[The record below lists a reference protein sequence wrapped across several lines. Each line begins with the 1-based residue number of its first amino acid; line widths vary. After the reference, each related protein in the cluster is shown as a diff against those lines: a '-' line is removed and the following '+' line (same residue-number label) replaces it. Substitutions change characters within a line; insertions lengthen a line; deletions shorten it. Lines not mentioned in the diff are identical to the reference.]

1 MNSNS
6 PRLRITKDP
15 DPLRLRKALYYSAGI
30 TKVNVRKHGV
40 SFFAFVVK
48 LDVVAG
54 VDQACSEHT

>member
-6 PRLRITKDP
+6 PRLRVTQDT
-15 DPLRLRKALYYSAGI
+15 DPLLLRKALYYSAGI
-30 TKVNVRKHGV
+30 TKVNVRIFFF
-40 SFFAFVVK
+40 FFAFVVK